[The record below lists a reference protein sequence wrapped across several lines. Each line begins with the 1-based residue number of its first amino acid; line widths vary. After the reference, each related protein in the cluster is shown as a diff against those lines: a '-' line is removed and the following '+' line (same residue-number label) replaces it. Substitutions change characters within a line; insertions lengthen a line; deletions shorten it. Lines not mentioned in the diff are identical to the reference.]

1 MELTNTQAYFYI
13 FCKWMTIAFIAKL
26 AYNLIKIHILSSGY
40 ACKGLKRLSDEV
52 TRAKHMA
59 YEAYLKTIDKST
71 TEAYGFGAPADAKE
85 SKEL

>member
-40 ACKGLKRLSDEV
+40 ACKGLKRVSDEV
-52 TRAKHMA
+52 ARAKHMA
-59 YEAYLKTIDKST
+59 YEAYLRTVEQQPSDPEI
-71 TEAYGFGAPADAKE
+71 KE
-85 SKEL
+85 